1 MKEEGLE
8 TESLL
13 RSVVVVV
20 AAAAEEVE
28 AAIHCRWERA
38 AAVQAEEEEGH
49 RAPATWQAYQAGP
62 E

>member
-8 TESLL
+8 AASL
-13 RSVVVVV
+13 RSVVV
-20 AAAAEEVE
+20 AAEEEVE

-38 AAVQAEEEEGH
+38 AAVQAKEEEGH

>member
-8 TESLL
+8 AESLL
-13 RSVVVVV
+13 RSVVVV